1 MVGEGVFKL
10 WEGDGGP
17 VEAGDVDFVDC
28 FGMSCGE
35 GSEHSS
41 VEGFTKGK
49 DRHVRRAYRSNL
61 LTGTLLPGCSFR
73 IQLDNSSGV
82 NSPWSPRSFRR

>member
-1 MVGEGVFKL
+1 MIGKGVLELGEGN
-10 WEGDGGP
+10 GGP

-41 VEGFTKGK
+41 VESFTKGK
-49 DRHVRRAYRSNL
+49 NCHVGGAYISNL
-61 LTGTLLPGCSFR
+61 LIGKLLPGCSFR

-82 NSPWSPRSFRR
+82 NSPSSPRSFRR